1 MSQTP
6 IVSNAEVNIRRAP
19 KYLHFALTGFVLGM
33 IAAAVS
39 GLSSPEIVGLLIVF
53 GGIAGGGT
61 GIILALVLDAIYRSR
76 GKKLMATK
84 VNE

>member
-1 MSQTP
+1 VSQTP

-19 KYLHFALTGFVLGM
+19 KYLHFALTGFVLGI
-33 IAAAVS
+33 IAALVM
-39 GLSSPEIVGLLIVF
+39 GLSSPAIAGLLIVF

-61 GIILALVLDAIYRSR
+61 GIILALVFDAIYRSR
-76 GKKLMATK
+76 GKKVTATK

>member
-6 IVSNAEVNIRRAP
+6 IVSSTEVNIRRAP
-19 KYLHFALTGFVLGM
+19 KYLNFALTGFVLG
-33 IAAAVS
+33 IVAALFF

-61 GIILALVLDAIYRSR
+61 GIILALLFDLIYRSSS
-76 GKKLMATK
+76 KKLTATK

>member
-1 MSQTP
+1 VSQTP
-6 IVSNAEVNIRRAP
+6 IVSNAEVKIRRAP
-19 KYLHFALTGFVLGM
+19 KYLHFALTGFVLG
-33 IAAAVS
+33 IVVS
-39 GLSSPEIVGLLIVF
+39 LVLGLSSPAIVGLLIVF

>member
-1 MSQTP
+1 VSQTP
-6 IVSNAEVNIRRAP
+6 IVSSAEVNIRRAP
-19 KYLHFALTGFVLGM
+19 KYLHFAVTGFVLG
-33 IAAAVS
+33 IVAALFF

-61 GIILALVLDAIYRSR
+61 GIILALLFDLIYRSR
-76 GKKLMATK
+76 SKKLTATK

>member
-6 IVSNAEVNIRRAP
+6 LVTSAEVNIRRAP
-19 KYLHFALTGFVLGM
+19 KYLHFALTGFVLG
-33 IAAAVS
+33 IVTALFF
-39 GLSSPEIVGLLIVF
+39 GLSSPAILGLLIVF

-61 GIILALVLDAIYRSR
+61 GIILALLFDLIYRSR
-76 GKKLMATK
+76 SKKLTATK

>member
-6 IVSNAEVNIRRAP
+6 IVSSAEVNIRRAP
-19 KYLHFALTGFVLGM
+19 KYLHFALTGFVVG
-33 IAAAVS
+33 IVAALVM
-39 GLSSPEIVGLLIVF
+39 GLSSPAIAGLLIVF

-61 GIILALVLDAIYRSR
+61 GIILALVFDAIYRSR
-76 GKKLMATK
+76 GKKVTATK

>member
-1 MSQTP
+1 M
-6 IVSNAEVNIRRAP
+6 
-19 KYLHFALTGFVLGM
+19 TGFVLG
-33 IAAAVS
+33 IVVS
-39 GLSSPEIVGLLIVF
+39 LVLGLSSPAIVGLLIVF